1 MSQFVARHILA
12 AELGVQT
19 QTIAKWER
27 EGWFPQPEERISD
40 RLILYR
46 RATVEDAIR
55 ARRAR
60 GRAKRIPPRRV
71 A

>member
-1 MSQFVARHILA
+1 MNELVARHVLA

-27 EGWFPQPEERISD
+27 DGWFPEPEQRISD

-46 RATVEDAIR
+46 RTTVEAAIH
-55 ARRAR
+55 AR
-60 GRAKRIPPRRV
+60 GQHRTEHRPPRRF

>member
-1 MSQFVARHILA
+1 MSKFVARHVLA

-27 EGWFPQPEERISD
+27 DGWFPQPEERISD

-46 RATVEDAIR
+46 RTTVEAAIR
-55 ARRAR
+55 ARGKLRTTR
-60 GRAKRIPPRRV
+60 HPPRRV